1 MNKQIKKHA
10 LMDMHS
16 VVKCNDENQ
25 EVPALTVVRTREKA
39 TCHVSVFAPQLVS
52 EQIRGVL
59 WC

>member
-1 MNKQIKKHA
+1 
-10 LMDMHS
+10 MDMHS